1 MHDYTYI
8 TSAESTINRQV
19 SGIIS
24 YLLHVPT
31 NRTWHILNEVDHL
44 TAVGV
49 MNSSWLLLI

>member
-8 TSAESTINRQV
+8 TSAESTISRQV

-44 TAVGV
+44 TAADV

>member
-8 TSAESTINRQV
+8 TSAESTISRQV